1 MAARGEDPCY
11 ADGNAALAMSAPRW
25 TADDLPD
32 LSDRVIVVTGANSG
46 LGFQTARALV
56 RQGAHVIMACRSEAK
71 AREASERI
79 DDERG
84 PGRTEPWVLD
94 LASLASIEA
103 FADRVTRQHDE
114 LHALCNNAGVM
125 ALPYA
130 KTSDGFEMQ
139 LGTNH
144 LGHYAL
150 TGRLLPL
157 LLAAEGSRV
166 VTVTSLAH
174 RMGRM
179 RWDDLHSEHRYQK
192 WQAYAQSKLA
202 NLLFTYE
209 LQRRLSAA
217 QVDTIAVACHP
228 GYSSTNLQL
237 EGARLSGSTLR
248 ARMMAVANRVAAQS
262 AEMGAL
268 PSLYALTADDVHGG
282 DFVGP
287 GGPMQVWGYPTKVE
301 PAAIAKDPELG
312 AQLWAVSQRLTGVR
326 YDALSN

>member
-1 MAARGEDPCY
+1 MPV
-11 ADGNAALAMSAPRW
+11 PRW

-46 LGFQTARALV
+46 LGYQTARALV
-56 RQGAHVIMACRSEAK
+56 RQGAHVIMACRSLERAQQ
-71 AREASERI
+71 AAERI
-79 DDERG
+79 EDERAAG
-84 PGRTEPWVLD
+84 HAEPWALD
-94 LASLASIEA
+94 LASLASIET
-103 FADRVTRQHDE
+103 FAERMAAQHDE

-125 ALPYA
+125 ALPYCTTA
-130 KTSDGFEMQ
+130 DGFEMQ

-166 VTVTSLAH
+166 VTVSSLVH

-179 RWDDLHSEHRYQK
+179 RWDDLQSERRYDK
-192 WQAYAQSKLA
+192 WQAYGQSKLA
-202 NLLFTYE
+202 NLLFTFE

-217 QVDTIAVACHP
+217 KVETIAVACHP
-228 GYSSTNLQL
+228 GYSSSNLHL
-237 EGARLSGSTLR
+237 AGPRMTGSSL
-248 ARMMAVANRVAAQS
+248 AGRMMSLANRVAAQS

-268 PSLYALTADDVHGG
+268 PSLYALTADDVQGG

-287 GGPMQVWGYPTKVE
+287 GGPMQIWGYPTKVE
-301 PAAIAKDPELG
+301 PAAMAKDTEL
-312 AQLWAVSQRLTGVR
+312 AAELWAVSQRLTGVR
-326 YDALSN
+326 YEALSN

>member
-1 MAARGEDPCY
+1 
-11 ADGNAALAMSAPRW
+11 MSAPRW
-25 TADDLPD
+25 TADDIPN

-46 LGFQTARALV
+46 LGFQTTRALA
-56 RQGAHVIMACRSEAK
+56 RQGAQVIMACRSEPR
-71 AREASERI
+71 AREAAERI
-79 DDERG
+79 DDERL
-84 PGRTEPWVLD
+84 PGRVEPWVLD
-94 LASLASIEA
+94 LASLRSIEA
-103 FADRVTRQHDE
+103 FAERLSSQYDE

-125 ALPYA
+125 ALPYRQ
-130 KTSDGFEMQ
+130 TVDGFEMQ

-166 VTVTSLAH
+166 VTVSSLVH
-174 RMGRM
+174 MMGRM
-179 RWDDLHSEHRYQK
+179 SWDDLQGERRYRK
-192 WQAYAQSKLA
+192 WPAYMQSKLA
-202 NLLFTYE
+202 NLLFTFE

-217 QVDTIAVACHP
+217 RTETIAVASHP
-228 GYSSTNLQL
+228 GYASTNLQL
-237 EGARLSGSTLR
+237 SGVPLGASAFRARLVG
-248 ARMMAVANRVAAQS
+248 MANRVGAQS

-268 PSLYALTADDVHGG
+268 PSLYALAADDVRGG

-287 GGPMQVWGYPTKVE
+287 GGLMQMWGFPTKVE
-301 PAAIAKDPELG
+301 PSAQAKDLEQA

>member
-1 MAARGEDPCY
+1 MP
-11 ADGNAALAMSAPRW
+11 APRW
-25 TADDLPD
+25 TADDIPD

-46 LGFQTARALV
+46 LGFQTSLALARH
-56 RQGAHVIMACRSEAK
+56 GAHVIMACRSEPR
-71 AREASERI
+71 AREAVERI
-79 DDERG
+79 EDERV
-84 PGRTEPWVLD
+84 PGRAEPWVLD

-103 FADRVTRQHDE
+103 FAERLASQHDE

-125 ALPYA
+125 AVPHRTTA
-130 KTSDGFEMQ
+130 DGFELQ

-157 LLAAEGSRV
+157 LLASEGSRV
-166 VTVTSLAH
+166 VTVSSLAH

-179 RWDDLHSEHRYQK
+179 DWDDLQSERRYHK
-192 WQAYAQSKLA
+192 WQAYGRSKLA
-202 NLLFTYE
+202 NLLFTFE

-217 QVDTIAVACHP
+217 KVDTIAVACHP

-237 EGARLSGSTLR
+237 VGPELAGSRLQ
-248 ARMMAVANRVAAQS
+248 ARMMAAANRVAAQS

-268 PSLYALTADDVHGG
+268 PSLHALTAEDVQGG
-282 DFVGP
+282 DFIGP
-287 GGPMQVWGYPTKVE
+287 GGAMQIWGHPAKVE
-301 PAAIAKDPELG
+301 PSARAKDPAVAAE
-312 AQLWAVSQRLTGVR
+312 LWAVSQRLTGVR